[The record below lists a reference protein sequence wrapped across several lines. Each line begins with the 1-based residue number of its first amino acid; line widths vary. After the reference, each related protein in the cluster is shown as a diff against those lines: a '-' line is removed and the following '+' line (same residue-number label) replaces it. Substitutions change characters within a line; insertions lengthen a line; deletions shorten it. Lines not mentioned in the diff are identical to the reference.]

1 MAVPTTISVTAMPS
15 QEADARDLES
25 EIGCDRVDQEAQP
38 THDVLVDVSLVQ
50 DLDGRGEYV
59 DEPARPYGWRHVA
72 QRGAE
77 VRPGPLVHGET
88 FGKLPFGLLRNPLPR
103 LVRGK
108 ECARVLADC
117 SGVRDRCHLLPND
130 TAPCGGTVAVPK
142 RQRHSVL
149 CEM

>member
-1 MAVPTTISVTAMPS
+1 MAVPTTISVTAIPS
-15 QEADARDLES
+15 QEADAS
-25 EIGCDRVDQEAQP
+25 WATSAWSKTSMAGAS
-38 THDVLVDVSLVQ
+38 T
-50 DLDGRGEYV
+50 
-59 DEPARPYGWRHVA
+59 PARPYGWRYVA

-77 VRPGPLVHGET
+77 VRHGPLAHDET
-88 FGKLPFGLLRNPLPR
+88 FGKLPFGLLRNPLPG

-117 SGVRDRCHLLPND
+117 SGERDRCHLLPND

-142 RQRHSVL
+142 RPRHSVL

>member
-1 MAVPTTISVTAMPS
+1 MTANQRSGVIASIRRRSRRTTFWSTSAWSKTSMAGASTSMSRPDRRLAARRTARRGS
-15 QEADARDLES
+15 TARS
-25 EIGCDRVDQEAQP
+25 TGP
-38 THDVLVDVSLVQ
+38 
-50 DLDGRGEYV
+50 
-59 DEPARPYGWRHVA
+59 WR
-72 QRGAE
+72 
-77 VRPGPLVHGET
+77 T
-88 FGKLPFGLLRNPLPR
+88 FGKLPFGLLWNPLPG

-117 SGVRDRCHLLPND
+117 SGERDRCHLLPND